1 MQWRWRGW
9 SGRERVEVEMDVTI
23 GEGGVGETERVG
35 VTIYTTR
42 EAAAATAMA
51 GEEVEGVE
59 RGRGGVEVVVER
71 CTANGATKATR
82 RRRRGRGRR

>member
-23 GEGGVGETERVG
+23 GEGGVGERERGGVGETERVG

-51 GEEVEGVE
+51 GEEVEE
-59 RGRGGVEVVVER
+59 E
-71 CTANGATKATR
+71 
-82 RRRRGRGRR
+82 